1 MNILFLDW
9 PCFGRTDLL
18 NFFHERH
25 DSVTLFSHPDY
36 NLRKSNSFAENIHS
50 IFQSQNFD
58 FCFSYNFFPLLATAC
73 FKHNIKY
80 VSLVYDS
87 PQVKLYS
94 YTVTYPTN
102 YIFLFDSY
110 LVSQFQKEGISTSHY
125 MPLPVNSNRISALF
139 KQTYDASRLSAE
151 ISFVGSLYNEEHN
164 LYDSLNKLPPYTKG
178 YLDGLLQ
185 AQSHVYGYNF
195 IQECLTS
202 SITTQIQNAVHYKKN
217 PDGVEPLSYIFSD
230 YYLCRKLTSLERI
243 EYLTAVAAKHTLKLF
258 TSNDNFIIPNAKNMG
273 IADPLIEAP
282 YIFHNSKINL
292 NITLRSIK
300 SGIPLRCL
308 EIMAS
313 GGFLLTNFQSD
324 FLKHFVPN
332 KEFVFF
338 ESKKDMM
345 QKIDYYLEHEEE
357 RISIANA
364 GFTKISKL
372 FSYESIFQ
380 KILSLI
386 NSSNNF

>member
-1 MNILFLDW
+1 M
-9 PCFGRTDLL
+9 
-18 NFFHERH
+18 
-25 DSVTLFSHPDY
+25 
-36 NLRKSNSFAENIHS
+36 
-50 IFQSQNFD
+50 
-58 FCFSYNFFPLLATAC
+58 
-73 FKHNIKY
+73 
-80 VSLVYDS
+80 
-87 PQVKLYS
+87 
-94 YTVTYPTN
+94 
-102 YIFLFDSY
+102 
-110 LVSQFQKEGISTSHY
+110 
-125 MPLPVNSNRISALF
+125 
-139 KQTYDASRLSAE
+139 
-151 ISFVGSLYNEEHN
+151 
-164 LYDSLNKLPPYTKG
+164 
-178 YLDGLLQ
+178 Q

-380 KILSLI
+380 KILSLK